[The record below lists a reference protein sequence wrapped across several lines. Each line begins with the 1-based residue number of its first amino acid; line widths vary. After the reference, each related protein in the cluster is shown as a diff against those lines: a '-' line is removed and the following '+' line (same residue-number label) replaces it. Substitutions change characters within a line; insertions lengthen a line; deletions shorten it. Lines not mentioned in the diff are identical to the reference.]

1 MKRKDLFLGG
11 GILFAACV
19 LFLVMNLMQYVQ
31 AKESG
36 QKENQE
42 KQLAKFVGLGFL
54 SERVLNTLLKTTQK
68 NGMKIATSYILE
80 MQQKSS
86 KEIFTTVSGLRM
98 EKLTWKRLTVR
109 MDIAKSRGRSI
120 TGHRQLSACLT
131 SWLWK

>member
-1 MKRKDLFLGG
+1 MKKKDLFLGG

-42 KQLAKFVGLGFL
+42 KQVVIKVDGVVYGRYSLDEDQVIEVQEGDFY
-54 SERVLNTLLKTTQK
+54 EPCP
-68 NGMKIATSYILE
+68 
-80 MQQKSS
+80 
-86 KEIFTTVSGLRM
+86 GLRM

-109 MDIAKSRGRSI
+109 MDIAKSRERSI